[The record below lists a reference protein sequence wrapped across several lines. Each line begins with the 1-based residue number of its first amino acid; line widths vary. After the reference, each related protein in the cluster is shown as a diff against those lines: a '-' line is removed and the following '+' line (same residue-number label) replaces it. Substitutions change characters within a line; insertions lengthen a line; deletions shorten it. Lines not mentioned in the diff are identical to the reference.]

1 MYTIVLP
8 KNLNKLTIRQVVI
21 KFRQYVDDFSNGSE
35 LLIDMTKVEFI
46 DPAGMVSLSNII
58 QWSKKNKSVEITF
71 LVDDRTQN
79 DKNRSAMEY
88 LSDCGF
94 FANFGEPD
102 IFKQPKLRSTTL
114 SLKGVE
120 AKQAYQWKQRE
131 LLFWLRRQTN
141 RKNEFS
147 SIGVAID
154 EIFNNISDHSM
165 ENIGCI
171 FGQFYPKINQIV
183 ISISDFGVGIPQT
196 IRETFNLT
204 LSDDELIEY
213 ALTEGVSSQSV
224 PQNRGAGLSNIMKTL
239 TRDSIAR
246 VTIISNCG
254 MIELSDNQVVAKKL
268 FKESYPGTFFELIID
283 VANEKLYDSEEE
295 EEFEW

>member
-8 KNLNKLTIRQVVI
+8 KNLNKLTIRQVAI
-21 KFRQYVDDFSNGSE
+21 KFRQYVDDWSNGSE
-35 LLIDMTKVEFI
+35 LSIDMTKVEFI

-71 LVDDRTQN
+71 VVDDRTQN

-94 FANFGEPD
+94 FANFGEPA
-102 IFKQPKLRSTTL
+102 IFKHPQLRSTTL
-114 SLKGVE
+114 ALKEVE
-120 AKQAYQWKQRE
+120 THQAFQWKQLE
-131 LLFWLRRQTN
+131 LMSWLRKQTHRQ
-141 RKNEFS
+141 NEFS

-154 EIFNNISDHSM
+154 EIFNNISDHSK

-171 FGQFYPKINQIV
+171 FGQFYPKTNQIV

-196 IRETFNLT
+196 IRQKFGLKLT
-204 LSDDELIEY
+204 DDELIEY
-213 ALTEGVSSQSV
+213 ALKEGVSSQSV
-224 PQNRGAGLSNIMKTL
+224 PQNRGAGLANIMRTL
-239 TRDSIAR
+239 TRDGIST

-254 MIELSDNQVVAKKL
+254 MIELSDNQVVNRKL
-268 FKESYPGTFFELIID
+268 FQKSYPGTFFELKID
-283 VANEKLYDSEEE
+283 ASNESLYDTEEE

>member
-1 MYTIVLP
+1 MITIVLP
-8 KNLNKLTIRQVVI
+8 ENLNKFSIRDVVI
-21 KFRQYVDDFSNGSE
+21 NFRQYVDDWSNGSE

-46 DPAGMVSLSNII
+46 DPAGMISLSNII
-58 QWSKKNKSVEITF
+58 QWSQKIKEVDLTFIVDINTLNKKN
-71 LVDDRTQN
+71 RQ
-79 DKNRSAMEY
+79 AMEY

-94 FANFGEPD
+94 FANFGEPA
-102 IFKQPKLRSTTL
+102 IFKHPQLRSTTL
-114 SLKGVE
+114 ALKEVE
-120 AKQAYQWKQRE
+120 THQAYQWKQLE
-131 LLFWLRRQTN
+131 LMSWLRKQTHRQ
-141 RKNEFS
+141 NEFS

-154 EIFNNISDHSM
+154 EIFNNISDHSK

-171 FGQFYPKINQIV
+171 FGQFYPKTNQIV

-196 IRETFNLT
+196 IRQKFGLELT
-204 LSDDELIEY
+204 DDELIEY

-254 MIELSDNQVVAKKL
+254 MIELSDNQVVERKL
-268 FKESYPGTFFELIID
+268 FQESYPGTFFELVID